1 MGQSTHIAGAV
12 QLRSQTQSCGTG
24 CNALLRQIVLQ
35 AGLSQQKQ
43 DCGAPGQCRS
53 RTFQI
58 LQGIGPRVPVF
69 RTRLQGRQ
77 SYEDSFQLFGKA
89 VFYLQI
95 GVRLGRR
102 GRVGGG
108 RRRRPIPSPAPGGR
122 IRCTHGGEQIRT
134 VPEQALAEIQK
145 LRTTQHCGN
154 TCIFIRTGGKS
165 HFHPS
170 RSGRTQHW
178 RIQPYGQGGPFVC
191 RRQAQGNVAPLPQ
204 PNRGAVQSLQIGRN
218 FRASPVQAGVSA
230 GVKTGT
236 GRAGRRCCHRL
247 RRNRVRRSCNVRH
260 GAQQQAA
267 GHKDRRHCGQP
278 SRKRGEQAKNTVRGS
293 QRIIFWSQWS
303 ALFFG
308 P

>member
-1 MGQSTHIAGAV
+1 M
-12 QLRSQTQSCGTG
+12 
-24 CNALLRQIVLQ
+24 
-35 AGLSQQKQ
+35 
-43 DCGAPGQCRS
+43 
-53 RTFQI
+53 
-58 LQGIGPRVPVF
+58 
-69 RTRLQGRQ
+69 
-77 SYEDSFQLFGKA
+77 
-89 VFYLQI
+89 
-95 GVRLGRR
+95 
-102 GRVGGG
+102 
-108 RRRRPIPSPAPGGR
+108 
-122 IRCTHGGEQIRT
+122 
-134 VPEQALAEIQK
+134 AEIQK

-178 RIQPYGQGGPFVC
+178 RIQPYGQGGRSSAAGRP
-191 RRQAQGNVAPLPQ
+191 QGNVAPLPQ

-278 SRKRGEQAKNTVRGS
+278 LSQARGASQKHGAGLAKNYFLVSMVCTIFRAIGLTRSRRVSSIRLSAALPEGRPVRD
-293 QRIIFWSQWS
+293 
-303 ALFFG
+303 
-308 P
+308 